1 MNYQIQ
7 KEIKPEGKECT
18 NIKVCRNCG
27 ASLEENNLFCTECG
41 TKIEV
46 ENNHILSKDV
56 EKKSHDVS
64 SSINLDRLNAAKRQS
79 INTILVS
86 KQKFVV
92 PSARKL
98 EAIKTLKLVENDIIG
113 LYVHEYSNW
122 VGYLSI
128 ENISGNHLSGVLNTR
143 FKEGSNYTV
152 ETFTG
157 TLKGKDLKL
166 TVTDWDFHNA
176 EKNRM
181 RIIENGDSA
190 YIVKHKLVKYYSF
203 SGVLED
209 DKIAGTWETE
219 DGSSFIS
226 YYRV

>member
-46 ENNHILSKDV
+46 ENNHILSKEV

-64 SSINLDRLNAAKRQS
+64 SSINLDRLNAAKKQS
-79 INTILVS
+79 INTILES
-86 KQKFVV
+86 KQKFGV

-113 LYVHEYSNW
+113 LYVDEDSNW
-122 VGYLSI
+122 KQYLSI
-128 ENISGNHLSGVLNTR
+128 ENISGNHLSGVVNTR
-143 FKEGSNYTV
+143 FYECYTV

-176 EKNRM
+176 EKN
-181 RIIENGDSA
+181 G
-190 YIVKHKLVKYYSF
+190 KKLRKYYSF

-209 DKIAGTWETE
+209 DKISGTWEME
-219 DGSSFIS
+219 NGSGFIS